1 MVTGLR
7 SLSGLFRHRL
17 IRVPI
22 RCSSP
27 VGPSPDPASITW
39 LQATPQMLRGYLQQL
54 MNRWPS
60 SQMYISEFGM
70 DEPFESMRT
79 ELFQILEDTT
89 TTTLLAVHEDGIPLM
104 GTFSWAMIDNAEWI
118 FGLEPRFGI
127 QHVNYT
133 TLERTYKCS
142 AYALCDDDWKIRV
155 RRMSA

>member
-1 MVTGLR
+1 
-7 SLSGLFRHRL
+7 
-17 IRVPI
+17 
-22 RCSSP
+22 
-27 VGPSPDPASITW
+27 
-39 LQATPQMLRGYLQQL
+39 MLRGYLQQL
-54 MNRWPS
+54 MDRWPS

-89 TTTLLAVHEDGIPLM
+89 TTNYFMTNLGEALLAVHEDGIPLM

-142 AYALCDDDWKIRV
+142 AYALCMSILLTV
-155 RRMSA
+155 RYTRAMSDVGVFMRNSSLRMGFLTRRRRRLENQG